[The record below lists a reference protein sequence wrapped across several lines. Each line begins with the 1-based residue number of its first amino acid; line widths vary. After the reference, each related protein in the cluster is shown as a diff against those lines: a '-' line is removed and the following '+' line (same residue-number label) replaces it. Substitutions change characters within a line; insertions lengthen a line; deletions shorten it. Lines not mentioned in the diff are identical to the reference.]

1 MGEFQQNRCRFNYAY
16 VPETPIYNDSNIM
29 INNGNFNNLNIELQ
43 KTFFVNN
50 IPITTVNNTDINM
63 QLSQLGSERFKQYRP
78 YIYPCVPQSIIDFQ
92 RSTMNSGLPHS
103 FFTMADCKGIQ
114 YFTT

>member
-16 VPETPIYNDSNIM
+16 VPETPIDN
-29 INNGNFNNLNIELQ
+29 
-43 KTFFVNN
+43 VNN